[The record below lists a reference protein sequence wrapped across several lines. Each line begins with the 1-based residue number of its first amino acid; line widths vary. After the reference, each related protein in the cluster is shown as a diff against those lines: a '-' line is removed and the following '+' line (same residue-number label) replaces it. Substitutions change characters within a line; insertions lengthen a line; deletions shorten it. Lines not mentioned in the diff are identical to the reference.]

1 MSHFAQV
8 ENGTVTQVI
17 VAEQDFIDAGHV
29 GDPANWVQTSYN
41 TRGGIHYGPDGEPDG
56 GAALRGNYAGIGYV
70 YDAELDAFYP
80 ASPFPSWTINPTTY
94 TWQAPVEMPV
104 QEGKFYT
111 WDEATLSWTE
121 ITPPENPA

>member
-41 TRGGIHYGPDGEPDG
+41 TRGGIHYSPETGEPDG
-56 GAALRGNYAGIGYV
+56 GVALRGNYAGIGYV

-80 ASPFPSWTINPTTY
+80 PGPFPSWVLDTTTY
-94 TWQAPVEMPV
+94 GWKAPVEMPV
-104 QEGKFYT
+104 EEGKSFA
-111 WDEATLSWTE
+111 WDEATTSWVEVIPTTE
-121 ITPPENPA
+121 P